1 MRLRNLSLR
10 QKENIDLIFDPD
22 MTPVKPY
29 FIQALHQWISDNGLT
44 PLIVVDAKFEG
55 LRVPQGI
62 DDDGKITLNVSWGA
76 TDHLNMDEE
85 LMTFSARFS
94 GRSQALIVPMESIIS
109 IFAREN
115 SKGMVFEVDTE
126 LHQPAKTEPAETG
139 DSTLKEAKSSSSSAD
154 KGKKPKDKEK
164 KSNGKRP
171 HLTIVD

>member
-1 MRLRNLSLR
+1 M
-10 QKENIDLIFDPD
+10 IFDPD

-44 PLIVVDAKFEG
+44 PLIVVDANFEG
-55 LRVPQGI
+55 LRVPPGI
-62 DDDGKITLNVSWGA
+62 DDEGKITLNVSWGA

-115 SKGMVFEVDTE
+115 SKGMVFEVE
-126 LHQPAKTEPAETG
+126 TEPSQSTSTAKEGAEP
-139 DSTLKEAKSSSSSAD
+139 TLKEAKDTESQEKTPQKS
-154 KGKKPKDKEK
+154 KPKENKP
-164 KSNGKRP
+164 SGKRP

>member
-1 MRLRNLSLR
+1 MHLRSQSLR
-10 QKENIDLIFDPD
+10 LKENIDLIFDPD

-44 PLIVVDAKFEG
+44 PLIMVDANFEG
-55 LRVPQGI
+55 LRVPPGI

-126 LHQPAKTEPAETG
+126 SNQDSVTHQQG
-139 DSTLKEAKSSSSSAD
+139 DESPLKEAKGSGDHAD
-154 KGKKPKDKEK
+154 KPKKPKEKDK